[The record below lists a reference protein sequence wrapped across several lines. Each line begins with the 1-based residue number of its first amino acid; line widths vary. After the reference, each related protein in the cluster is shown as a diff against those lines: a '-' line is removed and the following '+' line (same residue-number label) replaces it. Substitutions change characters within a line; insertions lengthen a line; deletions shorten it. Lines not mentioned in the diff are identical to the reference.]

1 MADRSIKNFGVG
13 LASSLLAGAI
23 SVAAATGAGASTAS
37 PASSGGSYVY
47 TESNQTAGGGGN
59 SVLAFWA
66 TSGGTL
72 ASIGSFP
79 TGGDGTGAGLGSQGA
94 VTIADAGRALLVVN
108 AASNTVSYF
117 RIHADGTLR
126 LVDAAPSGGSDPVSV
141 DAHGRWV
148 VVLNQGSNTVGSL
161 VLTDHALVPSSH
173 APVALSSEAATP
185 EQIGFTPSGE
195 HVIVTEKVS
204 SSIDTFSV
212 SSDGRLTG
220 LRHTVSTGTAPYGFG
235 FGAGGQAI
243 VSDAGGGAGGPSA
256 ATSYRVGEVGVL
268 HPVSEVGESQAAACW
283 LVVNGAGTRAYV
295 ANAGSGT
302 ISSYNIGPSGRLTL
316 RSDIAATVGV
326 HPIDEVIG
334 GGWFFVL
341 TTTEIASAPVT
352 SSGDLGVVNES
363 AASGLPAAATRSRDR
378 LSLLVDAPHHRWSYR
393 SRAAPRRPARRRLS
407 QNGDQ

>member
-1 MADRSIKNFGVG
+1 MADISIKNLGIG

-23 SVAAATGAGASTAS
+23 SVTAATGVGASGAAQGGPS
-37 PASSGGSYVY
+37 GSYVY
-47 TESNQTAGGGGN
+47 TESNQTSADGGN
-59 SVLAFWA
+59 SVLAFRV

-94 VTIADAGRALLVVN
+94 VTLADGGHALLVVN

-117 RIHADGTLR
+117 RILSNGTLW
-126 LVDAAPSGGSDPVSV
+126 LVDAAPSGGADPVSV

-148 VVLNQGSNTVGSL
+148 VVLNQGNDTVGSL
-161 VLTDHALVPSSH
+161 VLTDHALVPSTH

-185 EQIGFTPSGE
+185 VQIGFTPSGA

-204 SSIDTFSV
+204 SSIDTFNV

-220 LRHTVSTGTAPYGFG
+220 LRNTVSTGTAPYGFG
-235 FGAGGQAI
+235 FSAGGQAI
-243 VSDAGGGAGGPSA
+243 VSDAGGGAGGASA
-256 ATSYRVGEVGVL
+256 ATSYRVGAAGVL
-268 HPVSEVGESQAAACW
+268 HPISEVGESQAAACW
-283 LVVNGAGTRAYV
+283 LVVNGAGTRAYL

-316 RSDIAATVGV
+316 RSDIAATVGG
-326 HPIDEVIG
+326 HPLDEVLG

-341 TTTEIASAPVT
+341 STTTIASAPVT
-352 SSGDLGVVNES
+352 ASGNLGAVNET
-363 AASGLPAAATRSRDR
+363 AASGLPAAATGLAIR
-378 LSLLVDAPHHRWSYR
+378 
-393 SRAAPRRPARRRLS
+393 
-407 QNGDQ
+407 